1 MASLLK
7 LLPDSQRTGVFQT
20 AIDADE
26 IVAGA
31 KTVGLDV
38 FKLDLAGARGKS
50 ALLDRCAKALR
61 FPAHFGKNWDALN
74 DCLTDLDWL
83 SGKGLVVIVT
93 NANNFAEK
101 YEEIFNTAVDV
112 LNQAA
117 EYWRGQKK
125 PFWVMV
131 QTQTDLALELP
142 KIVSE

>member
-1 MASLLK
+1 MPTLLK
-7 LLPDSQRTGVFQT
+7 LLPDSRRAGVFQT

-26 IVAGA
+26 IVAAA

-50 ALLDRCAKALR
+50 GLLGRLAISLR
-61 FPAHFGKNWDALN
+61 FPTYFGKNWDALN

-101 YEEIFNTAVDV
+101 YEEIFNTAIDA

-117 EYWRGQKK
+117 EYWRGQKM

-131 QTQTDLALELP
+131 QTQTELALELP